1 MSFYGKTPLGVP
13 GLDEMLMGG
22 IPTGRVVLV
31 LGGPGT
37 GKTVLSTQ
45 FLVTGLKMGEP
56 GVFVSLDESKSH
68 YYSEMEKFGWKLQ
81 EYEDKKMF
89 TFLDASPIRHLP
101 GELKVGKLTIGRK
114 EFSLLSLIEA
124 VNAAVREIDAKR
136 LVIDPVTALIF
147 QYPDPVQRRTAMLD
161 LMEALV
167 ATGTTTLLSTEL
179 MTLGIGRNVQTE
191 EYLAH
196 GVIVLQTLHVGR
208 GFVRVIH
215 VEKMRETDADNQPR
229 PYRITSRGLEVFPKE
244 AVF

>member
-1 MSFYGKTPLGVP
+1 MVYGKTPLGVP
-13 GLDEMLMGG
+13 GLDEMLGGG
-22 IPTGRVVLV
+22 IPTGRVVLI

-37 GKTVLSTQ
+37 GKTVMCTQ

-68 YYSEMEKFGWKLQ
+68 YYSEMEKFGWNLQ
-81 EYEDKKMF
+81 GYEDKKMF
-89 TFLDASPIRHLP
+89 AFLDATPIRHIP

-124 VNAAVREIDAKR
+124 INAAVREIDAKR
-136 LVIDPVTALIF
+136 LVIDPVTALVF
-147 QYPDPVQRRTAMLD
+147 QYPDLVQRRTAMLD

-167 ATGTTTLLSTEL
+167 ATGATTLLSTEL
-179 MTLGIGRNVQTE
+179 RTMGVERGVQVE

-196 GVIVLQTLHVGR
+196 GVIVLQTLR
-208 GFVRVIH
+208 IARAFVRVLH

-229 PYRITSRGLEVFPKE
+229 PYRITPKGIEVFPKE